1 MIRTAPLV
9 TVVAVAVLGLAGCGS
24 STGIATASPSSTSPS
39 SSAAAGKAWVVD
51 TSGWWVPSDPNGCLQ
66 ETTTCPMTVWKSR
79 LYKSGN
85 EILNLM
91 RHGDP
96 ITLVCKA
103 PTPAPIRNSVKTESV
118 FWYYSGYKGAHYWI
132 PDVYV
137 TKTPAQVT
145 AMAQGV
151 PDCASDT
158 PGVSG

>member
-1 MIRTAPLV
+1 MTRTAWGA
-9 TVVAVAVLGLAGCGS
+9 VVAVCVLALAGCGS
-24 STGIATASPSSTSPS
+24 TTDTAATGSPSSAS
-39 SSAAAGKAWVVD
+39 SSAPAGKAWTVD
-51 TSGWWVPSDPNGCLQ
+51 TSGWWVPSDPTGCLQ

-79 LYKSGN
+79 LYKAGN

-118 FWYYSGYKGAHYWI
+118 YWYYSIYKGAYYWI
-132 PDVYV
+132 PDIYV
-137 TKTPAQVT
+137 TRTPQQVT
-145 AMAQGV
+145 SMADGV
-151 PDCASDT
+151 PDCPSDT